1 MGICYIS
8 KNPKQVV
15 MNLQL
20 TKEQTKSDNF
30 PKSKLLFVKTGQL
43 TIFKHRLR
51 QIYYNNSFRQ
61 ITLSNYMKIVRE
73 SKNEN
78 TIEKKIAH
86 LLSRISLKI
95 LEEGIL
101 RDIITISFS
110 KLSLVFPK
118 SKKFKLICKMIY
130 FFFYKKNEDINRK
143 RKKFLNKIINYSR
156 ISFNEDDYFNDQNES
171 MLKNMVKASIYSTN
185 KLTFIIINIILFMSF
200 ITLYYYITPTV
211 FEVFFNFTEKKLQE
225 LLVEKKDVDE
235 IKQKDIEAIVTHII
249 KMINPSFSRNLF
261 LCHAIYN
268 VCCPLK
274 QYILDH
280 PTQKL
285 FELDKDNHKY
295 FDEFIQKIDEMFNCE
310 NILELIYFN
319 ETKEV

>member
-156 ISFNEDDYFNDQNES
+156 ISFNEDDYFNDQNERH
-171 MLKNMVKASIYSTN
+171 AY
-185 KLTFIIINIILFMSF
+185 
-200 ITLYYYITPTV
+200 TLCGW
-211 FEVFFNFTEKKLQE
+211 
-225 LLVEKKDVDE
+225 VDNS
-235 IKQKDIEAIVTHII
+235 H
-249 KMINPSFSRNLF
+249 
-261 LCHAIYN
+261 
-268 VCCPLK
+268 
-274 QYILDH
+274 
-280 PTQKL
+280 
-285 FELDKDNHKY
+285 
-295 FDEFIQKIDEMFNCE
+295 
-310 NILELIYFN
+310 
-319 ETKEV
+319 